1 MKRILTLTL
10 AAVLVFLA
18 AAPVSAQDK
27 TIKRKVAIGRFT
39 NETQYGKGLFYD
51 KENDPMRKQAL
62 DILSSKLA
70 QSGKF
75 ILLEREDLDVLVAE
89 VGTNM
94 NKIGADYII
103 LGSITQY
110 GRKNEGHEQV
120 FSSTKTQTVEAGV
133 SVRLV
138 EAATGLIIY
147 SDEAKGY
154 AETTS
159 KQTLGIG
166 GTAGFDATLSDKA
179 ISAALSQL
187 VENIINKC
195 MDKPWRSYLLAE
207 DGGSYIIGG
216 GASQGLAVGDK
227 FNVYKKGR
235 KVKNPQTGMEIELP
249 GTLIGV
255 VTVQTMMGDTPETE
269 ISFCSY
275 SGQDIDENHLEDYY
289 ILDESAMKKLL
300 LFLSAALLLTGCGVG
315 SHTVVSGRADEAGI
329 VFFADKSLAI
339 DVTIDKD
346 TYRVNT
352 VKDSDFKSKRNIKRT
367 AENLIVIKPGQHDVK
382 VRLRGETILTQK
394 IFVSAGD
401 TKVINL

>member
-1 MKRILTLTL
+1 MKKFLCSILVVML
-10 AAVLVFLA
+10 AVLT
-18 AAPVSAQDK
+18 AAPVTAQEK

-75 ILLEREDLDVLVAE
+75 ILLEREDLDILVQEAGE
-89 VGTNM
+89 SM

-103 LGSITQY
+103 LGSITEF

-207 DGGSYIIGG
+207 DSGSYIIAG
-216 GASQGLAVGDK
+216 GASQGLAAGDK

-255 VTVQTMMGDTPETE
+255 VTVQLCMGDTPETE

-275 SGQDIDENHLEDYY
+275 NGDDIDEEHLDNYY
-289 ILDESAMKKLL
+289 ILDE
-300 LFLSAALLLTGCGVG
+300 
-315 SHTVVSGRADEAGI
+315 
-329 VFFADKSLAI
+329 
-339 DVTIDKD
+339 
-346 TYRVNT
+346 
-352 VKDSDFKSKRNIKRT
+352 
-367 AENLIVIKPGQHDVK
+367 
-382 VRLRGETILTQK
+382 
-394 IFVSAGD
+394 
-401 TKVINL
+401 

>member
-1 MKRILTLTL
+1 MRTLL
-10 AAVLVFLA
+10 VVVVAVLA
-18 AAPVSAQDK
+18 AAPVFAQER

-62 DILSSKLA
+62 DILSAKLA

-75 ILLEREDLDVLVAE
+75 ILLEREDLDVLVSEA
-89 VGTNM
+89 GDDM

-133 SVRLV
+133 SIRLV

-166 GTAGFDATLSDKA
+166 GSSGFDATLSDKA

-195 MDKPWRSYLLAE
+195 MDKPWRSYILAE
-207 DGGSYIIGG
+207 DAGSYIISGG
-216 GASQGLAVGDK
+216 EAQGLSVGDK
-227 FNVYKKGR
+227 FNVYKRGR
-235 KVKNPQTGMEIELP
+235 KVENPQTGMEIELP
-249 GTLIGV
+249 GALVGF
-255 VTVQTMMGDTPETE
+255 VTVQTILGDTPVTE

-275 SGQDIDENHLEDYY
+275 SGHDLDLDHLDNYY
-289 ILDESAMKKLL
+289 ILD
-300 LFLSAALLLTGCGVG
+300 
-315 SHTVVSGRADEAGI
+315 D
-329 VFFADKSLAI
+329 
-339 DVTIDKD
+339 
-346 TYRVNT
+346 
-352 VKDSDFKSKRNIKRT
+352 
-367 AENLIVIKPGQHDVK
+367 
-382 VRLRGETILTQK
+382 
-394 IFVSAGD
+394 
-401 TKVINL
+401 